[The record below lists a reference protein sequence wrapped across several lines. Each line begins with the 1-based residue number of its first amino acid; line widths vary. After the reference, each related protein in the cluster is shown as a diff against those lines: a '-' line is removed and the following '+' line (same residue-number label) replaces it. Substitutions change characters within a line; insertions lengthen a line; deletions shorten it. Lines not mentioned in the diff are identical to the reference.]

1 MLFVM
6 CYCFLVNYSNNQ
18 RCGCCQRCCLAWWWI
33 TTAWCAHHIDLVD
46 TNKEQY
52 TGINVNKVGGE
63 VEEIHSK
70 AHTRIYFTASHMQS
84 FHLYCTSFK
93 PQQAQPELWLELTE
107 DHEIT
112 SKATAVRMMLEGG
125 ETNKQKKQR
134 KCHQKCVGKRKQ
146 AGFWVTGF
154 ERLQTSKRVTH
165 CLKEHMELVQVRK
178 VQWHYCHVVI
188 DMLSKIV
195 IHFCFIFCTEQGVI
209 QSVMMAF
216 WSFSLSPLAINPS
229 RTSFHSINSHLT
241 H

>member
-125 ETNKQKKQR
+125 GNTQTKETKKMSSKVCGKEKTSRFLGDWVWKASNVQKS
-134 KCHQKCVGKRKQ
+134 HS
-146 AGFWVTGF
+146 
-154 ERLQTSKRVTH
+154 LSKRAHGISSSKKSAVT
-165 CLKEHMELVQVRK
+165 L
-178 VQWHYCHVVI
+178 
-188 DMLSKIV
+188 LSCS
-195 IHFCFIFCTEQGVI
+195 HWY
-209 QSVMMAF
+209 AF
-216 WSFSLSPLAINPS
+216 KNCNTLLLYFLYRTGRHPVSHDGFLIILSLSAC
-229 RTSFHSINSHLT
+229 H
-241 H
+241 